1 MAQIVDI
8 AVIGAGNRGC
18 KYLSLLAQMPCHASI
33 AAVVEP
39 NPRRAAKAS
48 AILVEAGL
56 PDAPV
61 FASCSEMLQNISPQ
75 AAVIATPEQLHHKQA
90 MELLDKGVN
99 ILIEKPVA
107 VTEEQCREIAEKAA
121 RNCLVAG
128 VCHVLRYHPYFAK
141 LCSLAT
147 DGSLGDVV
155 SVSHRISVGIDRACH
170 TFVRGP
176 WGKPALTSPMLLSK
190 CCHDMD
196 IITAI
201 VQSRAA
207 VVRSVG
213 GRCFFRAEN
222 RPVAAADRCVS
233 CPVERNCSFSAVDLY
248 RRRREWTAGF
258 DPAPGDTLESE
269 VNRQLAEGE
278 YGRCVFACD
287 NEAVDR
293 QVVIAGFENGAVA
306 SLTMNLFTA
315 EDSRDTHIC
324 LTGGEIH
331 GNGEIIEVV
340 PLRGEKAFYD
350 YSGIASKPY
359 HAGADNAVLE
369 DFIEAVR
376 NPEHKM
382 LTDIAE
388 SIESHRICIL
398 ADRNLD
404 EV

>member
-1 MAQIVDI
+1 MAQVVDI

-18 KYLSLLAQMPCHASI
+18 KYLLLLAQMPGRVRI
-33 AAVVEP
+33 AAIVEP

-48 AILVEAGL
+48 AILAEAGV

-61 FASCSEMLQNISPQ
+61 FSSCAEMLHTIVPHG
-75 AAVIATPEQLHHKQA
+75 AVIATPEQLHYRQA

-99 ILIEKPVA
+99 ILLEKPVA
-107 VTEEQCREIAEKAA
+107 VTEEQCREIADKAA
-121 RNCLVAG
+121 SKKLVAG

-141 LCSLAT
+141 LCSIAT
-147 DGSLGDVV
+147 DGILGEVV
-155 SVSHRISVGIDRACH
+155 SVSHRLSVGIDRACH

-201 VQSRAA
+201 VRSRAA

-213 GRCFFRAEN
+213 GRCFFRADN
-222 RPVAAADRCVS
+222 RPENAADRCVS
-233 CPVERNCSFSAVDLY
+233 CPIERECCFSAVDLY

-258 DPAPGDTLESE
+258 DPAPGETIESE
-269 VNRQLAEGE
+269 VERQLAKGE

-315 EDSRDTHIC
+315 EDSRDTHVC

-340 PLRGEKAFYD
+340 PLRGERKIYD
-350 YSGIASKPY
+350 YSGIASMPY

-376 NPEHKM
+376 NPEHTM
-382 LTDIAE
+382 LANIAE
-388 SIESHRICIL
+388 SLESHRICIL

-404 EV
+404 KV

>member
-18 KYLSLLAQMPCHASI
+18 KYLALLAQMPGRARI
-33 AAVVEP
+33 VAVVEP
-39 NPRRAAKAS
+39 NPRRAAKAT
-48 AILVEAGL
+48 AILAEAGQ
-56 PDAPV
+56 PDALV
-61 FASCSEMLQNISPQ
+61 FSSCAEMLQNLVPQ
-75 AAVIATPEQLHHKQA
+75 AAVISTPEQLHYRQA
-90 MELLDKGVN
+90 MELLDKGIN

-107 VTEEQCREIAEKAA
+107 VTVEQCSEIAAKAA
-121 RNCLVAG
+121 NKGLVAG
-128 VCHVLRYHPYFAK
+128 VCHVLRYHPYFVK

-147 DGSLGDVV
+147 NGLLGEVV
-155 SVSHRISVGIDRACH
+155 SVSHRLSVGIDRACH

-201 VQSRAA
+201 VRSRAT

-213 GRCFFRAEN
+213 GRRFFTAGN
-222 RPVAAADRCVS
+222 RPLGAAYRCVS
-233 CPVERNCSFSAVDLY
+233 CPLERSCNFSAVDLY
-248 RRRREWTAGF
+248 RRRMEWTAGF
-258 DPAPGDTLESE
+258 DPAPEETIESE
-269 VNRQLAEGE
+269 VDRQLVEGE

-293 QVVIAGFENGAVA
+293 QVVIAGFENGTVA

-340 PLRGEKAFYD
+340 SLRGDKAFYD

-376 NPEHKM
+376 NPGHTM
-382 LTDIAE
+382 LANIAD
-388 SIESHRICIL
+388 SLESHRICIL